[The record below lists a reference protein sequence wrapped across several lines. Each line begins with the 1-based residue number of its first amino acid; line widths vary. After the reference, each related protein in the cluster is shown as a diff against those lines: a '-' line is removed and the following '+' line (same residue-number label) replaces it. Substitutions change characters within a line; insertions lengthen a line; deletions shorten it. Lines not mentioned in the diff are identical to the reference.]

1 MPLILEKKAKC
12 ESVLGVREQ
21 PAILR
26 KGPSCAVVGNQYYG
40 KAARG
45 NILFL
50 RSAYLG
56 LRSST
61 HRTVLQVPG
70 LVALGTA

>member
-40 KAARG
+40 KGQHSA
-45 NILFL
+45 FL